1 MGVKVDFK
9 VNVPHGE
16 MDITENGQ
24 YDVSDYAIANVN
36 VAFETEE
43 KSVTITENGTQEV
56 LPSVGKDALSKV
68 VINTEI
74 PIKEEQSK
82 NVEIKEN
89 GTISVLPDEG
99 KVLNEVSI
107 TTNVPQDNT
116 LKKLLDAT
124 KTTKYLFSSYEG
136 DDIPNLIQYN
146 DTSEVTN
153 MSYMYQWCKATN
165 FPQLNMSKVTNI
177 SYMFY
182 HCTNIVTAPILNL
195 SNVQNCESIFRDC
208 ANLTT
213 CEISDFSNATN
224 IGGLFANCG
233 KLTNIPSQLTTPKV
247 TDTSYMFYQ
256 CNALET
262 APEMNTSNVTN
273 MSEMFYS
280 CNKLTTVP
288 LYDTSK
294 VKRMEEMFW
303 HCDNLQTVPAFDCSK
318 VTNMN
323 NIFAS
328 CRSLKSILMTNIG
341 VSLNI
346 SVSTLFERSDLV
358 TILNNLKTVTTTKVL
373 TMGATNLAKLTD
385 EDKAIATNKG
395 WTLA

>member
-1 MGVKVDFK
+1 MAKTDNLGDFLK
-9 VNVPHGE
+9 DVADSIRTKTGTTELINAQDFSAKILNISSGE
-16 MDITENGQ
+16 
-24 YDVSDYAIANVN
+24 
-36 VAFETEE
+36 
-43 KSVTITENGTQEV
+43 
-56 LPSVGKDALSKV
+56 
-68 VINTEI
+68 
-74 PIKEEQSK
+74 
-82 NVEIKEN
+82 
-89 GTISVLPDEG
+89 
-99 KVLNEVSI
+99 
-107 TTNVPQDNT
+107 NT

-165 FPQLNMSKVTNI
+165 FPQLNTSKVTNV

-182 HCTNIVTAPILNL
+182 NCKTIVTAPILNL
-195 SNVQNCESIFRDC
+195 SNVINGESIFRNC

-213 CEISDFSNATN
+213 CEISDFSNATILN
-224 IGGLFANCG
+224 GLFADCR
-233 KLTNIPSQLTTPKV
+233 KLKNTASNLTTPKV
-247 TDTSYMFYQ
+247 TDTGFMFYN
-256 CNALET
+256 CSALET
-262 APEMNTSNVTN
+262 APEMNTSNVIN
-273 MSEMFYS
+273 MTKMFYS

-294 VKRMEEMFW
+294 VTRMEEMFW
-303 HCDNLQTVPAFDCSK
+303 HCSDLQTVPAYDCSN

-323 NIFAS
+323 NMFAS

-346 SVSTLFERSDLV
+346 ASSTLFERSDLL
-358 TILNNLKTVTTTKVL
+358 TILNNLQTVTSTKVL

-395 WTLA
+395 

>member
-1 MGVKVDFK
+1 MAKTDNLGDFLK
-9 VNVPHGE
+9 DVADSIRTKTGTTELINAQDFSAKILNISSGE
-16 MDITENGQ
+16 
-24 YDVSDYAIANVN
+24 
-36 VAFETEE
+36 
-43 KSVTITENGTQEV
+43 
-56 LPSVGKDALSKV
+56 
-68 VINTEI
+68 
-74 PIKEEQSK
+74 
-82 NVEIKEN
+82 
-89 GTISVLPDEG
+89 
-99 KVLNEVSI
+99 
-107 TTNVPQDNT
+107 NT

-165 FPQLNMSKVTNI
+165 FPQLNTSKVTNV

-182 HCTNIVTAPILNL
+182 NCKTIVTAPILNL
-195 SNVQNCESIFRDC
+195 SNVINGESIFRNC

-213 CEISDFSNATN
+213 CEISDFSNATILN
-224 IGGLFANCG
+224 GLFADCR
-233 KLTNIPSQLTTPKV
+233 KLKNTASNLTTPKV
-247 TDTSYMFYQ
+247 TDTGFMFYN
-256 CNALET
+256 CSALET
-262 APEMNTSNVTN
+262 APEMNTSNVIN
-273 MSEMFYS
+273 MTKMFYS

-294 VKRMEEMFW
+294 VTRMEEMFW
-303 HCDNLQTVPAFDCSK
+303 HCSDLQTVPAYDCSN

-323 NIFAS
+323 NMFAS

-346 SVSTLFERSDLV
+346 ASSTLFERSDLL
-358 TILNNLKTVTTTKVL
+358 TILNNLKTVTSTKVL

-385 EDKAIATNKG
+385 EDKAIATGKG